1 MADGHISTKNYP
13 MSMKFGIQQHIWN
26 SMTVTDQIWFFFQ
39 FKMAD
44 TTLKTFFGHNSVKFC
59 VGKQFFTEFLQW
71 NRYPCSK
78 NLFFF
83 VFLMH
88 FGPRQAEAFVSS
100 LIHLFRK
107 FEKIDC
113 VDPKVISLQYRLSAY
128 DYTEFSNN
136 NYTNGKLFWIYI

>member
-1 MADGHISTKNYP
+1 
-13 MSMKFGIQQHIWN
+13 
-26 SMTVTDQIWFFFQ
+26 
-39 FKMAD
+39 
-44 TTLKTFFGHNSVKFC
+44 
-59 VGKQFFTEFLQW
+59 
-71 NRYPCSK
+71 
-78 NLFFF
+78 
-83 VFLMH
+83 MH

-113 VDPKVISLQYRLSAY
+113 VDPKEISLQYRLSAY